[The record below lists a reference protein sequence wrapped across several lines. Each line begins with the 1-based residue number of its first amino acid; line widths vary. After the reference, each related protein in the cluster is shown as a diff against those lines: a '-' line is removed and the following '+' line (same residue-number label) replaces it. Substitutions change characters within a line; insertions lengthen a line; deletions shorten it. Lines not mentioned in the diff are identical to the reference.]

1 MNLLYGL
8 DEDQMKLVFYE
19 VLTNF
24 LVDQIEFTRQKLE
37 EIRNVDIKLT
47 DEEMAR
53 AIDYVKEDL
62 DESVDY
68 YGFAQ
73 GAIDQILSERR
84 KKKYKD

>member
-1 MNLLYGL
+1 MKLLYGL
-8 DEDQMKLVFYE
+8 NEDQMKSVFYE

-53 AIDYVKEDL
+53 AIDYVKEDVN
-62 DESVDY
+62 ESVDY

-84 KKKYKD
+84 KKK